1 MARYSHQIIESFE
14 AKALKKRPFTI
25 RIADWLT
32 SSFGSIAFL
41 LANLVF
47 FSAWILINTG
57 RVPSVPVF
65 DPFPFILLTM
75 AVSLEAIMLAIVV
88 LMSQNRQSYISTL
101 REELDMQV
109 NLISEREITKV
120 LKLLKEI
127 RNKLAQEEIAD
138 PELEEMIKRVD
149 TSYIERQ
156 LEEQLSI
163 KSNSIAKEVVKPL
176 SRVTEKVEK
185 TILPNK

>member
-1 MARYSHQIIESFE
+1 MAKHFHHIIKSFE

-25 RIADWLT
+25 RVADWLT

-41 LANLVF
+41 LTNLVL

-57 RVPSVPVF
+57 KLPSVPVF
-65 DPFPFILLTM
+65 DPYPFTLLTM
-75 AVSLEAIMLAIVV
+75 TVSLEAIILAIIV
-88 LMSQNRQSYISTL
+88 LMSQIRQSYISTL

-127 RNKLAQEEIAD
+127 RNKISEEEIKD

-156 LEEQLSI
+156 LEEQLST
-163 KSNSIAKEVVKPL
+163 KPNSIAKEVVKPFTQ
-176 SRVTEKVEK
+176 VTQKVEK
-185 TILPNK
+185 TILSDK

>member
-1 MARYSHQIIESFE
+1 
-14 AKALKKRPFTI
+14 
-25 RIADWLT
+25 
-32 SSFGSIAFL
+32 
-41 LANLVF
+41 
-47 FSAWILINTG
+47 
-57 RVPSVPVF
+57 
-65 DPFPFILLTM
+65 
-75 AVSLEAIMLAIVV
+75 MLAIVV

>member
-1 MARYSHQIIESFE
+1 MAKRFRHIIESFE

-41 LANLVF
+41 LVNLLF

-57 RVPSVPVF
+57 RVPSIPVF

-75 AVSLEAIMLAIVV
+75 AVSLEAIILAIIV
-88 LMSQNRQSYISTL
+88 LMSQTRQSYISTL

-127 RNKLAQEEIAD
+127 RNKQAEEEIKD
-138 PELEEMIKRVD
+138 PELEEMIKSVD
-149 TSYIERQ
+149 TSYIERR
-156 LEEQLSI
+156 LEEQLSE
-163 KSNSIAKEVVKPL
+163 KPTSLLKQVAQPVVDAGV
-176 SRVTEKVEK
+176 SVEK
-185 TILPNK
+185 TILPKK